1 MTATVTVIESL
12 CDLPRL
18 VRMRLTTEPP
28 EEGDCYQF
36 TPATG
41 YGDKEP
47 RPIYF
52 VEVRDD

>member
-1 MTATVTVIESL
+1 MTATITVIDSL
-12 CDLPRL
+12 TDLPRL
-18 VRMRLTTEPP
+18 CRLRLTTEPP
-28 EEGDCYQF
+28 EDGECYQF

-52 VEVRDD
+52 VEVEE

>member
-1 MTATVTVIESL
+1 MTSLVTVIESL
-12 CDLPRL
+12 SDLPRL
-18 VRMRLTTEPP
+18 VCLRLTTEPP
-28 EEGDCYQF
+28 EEGECYQF

-52 VEVRDD
+52 VEVEE